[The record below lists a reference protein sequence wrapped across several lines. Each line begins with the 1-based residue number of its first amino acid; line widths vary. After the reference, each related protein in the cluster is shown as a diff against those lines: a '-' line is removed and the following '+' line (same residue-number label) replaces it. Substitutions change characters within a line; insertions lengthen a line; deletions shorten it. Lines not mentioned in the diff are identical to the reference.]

1 MLIKCYREKLVVKTW
16 ANRRNWYVSEEAL
29 QYLKL
34 RKINEKEAAQIYEL
48 VGGRVI
54 HLKSSADDIE
64 ANNTFEGMC
73 TAYYAENRVSFSPPL
88 QICAR
93 RCSPT
98 PKDNSRLLKF
108 FLDAITTR
116 TER

>member
-1 MLIKCYREKLVVKTW
+1 MSK
-16 ANRRNWYVSEEAL
+16 EEAL

-34 RKINEKEAAQIYEL
+34 RKINEEQAAQIYEL

-54 HLKSSADDIE
+54 HLKFSADYIK
-64 ANNTFEGMC
+64 ANSTFEGMC

-93 RCSPT
+93 RCFPT
-98 PKDNSRLLKF
+98 PKGNSALLKF
-108 FLDAITTR
+108 FLDVNTTR
-116 TER
+116 MER